1 MAIIGSLFAMLGRF
15 AGRLLNSVLS
25 WATIL
30 LFGSV
35 DSRKQTM
42 LSVIALGSLVW
53 VALVLGVLL
62 PDVGALLIA
71 AVPVPDFIDETIV
84 RLVMLAGALALPLI
98 IGVAVVYLVAPND
111 RPKGSQLVAS
121 VARGYPFTLA
131 LAFTIAFLAVVA
143 LVRKIRSLARRWQT
157 EHVPVVVKP
166 GQYEAVLA
174 ELRDVLRRAE
184 LGVEIKPASPLL
196 SMPAKVLE
204 AAAGSGLGD
213 LVPDR
218 LMLLVGPE
226 LEVLV
231 YPSDVA
237 ISGTK
242 VSLARARA
250 AIASELT
257 HAPAYLTT
265 TGEAQKVEDRI
276 RSVAD
281 RAAAYGTADLTEIDA
296 SLARLTVPFD
306 EWETVYRER
315 LQVERDLLSG
325 RPIALGTGE
334 PLRRPERP
342 APIEWVAAVVGVGL
356 LALDVGLLIAER
368 LAPPRRRTSRA

>member
-1 MAIIGSLFAMLGRF
+1 MALIGSLFAMLGRF

-35 DSRKQTM
+35 EPRKQTM
-42 LSVIALGSLVW
+42 LSIIALGSLVW
-53 VALVLGVLL
+53 VAFAVGVLV
-62 PDVGALLIA
+62 PDIGALLIA
-71 AVPVPDFIDETIV
+71 AVPVPDFVDETIV
-84 RLVMLAGALALPLI
+84 RLVMLVGALLLPLA
-98 IGVAVVYLVAPND
+98 IGAGIVFLVMAGD
-111 RPKGSQLVAS
+111 RPRGGQLVAS
-121 VARGYPFTLA
+121 VLRGYPFTLA
-131 LAFTIAFLAVVA
+131 LAFTIAFLAIVA
-143 LVRKIRSLARRWQT
+143 LVRKIRSLARGWQT

-166 GQYEAVLA
+166 GQYESLLA
-174 ELRDVLRRAE
+174 ELRAVLQRAE
-184 LGVEIKPASPLL
+184 LGAGVKAASPFLTL
-196 SMPAKVLE
+196 PAKVLE
-204 AAAGSGLGD
+204 AAAGSRLGN

-218 LMLLVGPE
+218 LMLLVGPH

-242 VSLARARA
+242 VAVARARA

-265 TGEAQKVEDRI
+265 SGDAQRVEDRI

-281 RAAAYGTADLTEIDA
+281 RAAIDGAVDLTEIDA
-296 SLARLTVPFD
+296 SIARLTVPFD

-315 LQVERDLLSG
+315 LQVERDVLTG
-325 RPIALGTGE
+325 RPIALGT
-334 PLRRPERP
+334 PERP
-342 APIEWVAAVVGVGL
+342 RTPSRPGPIEWVAAVLGVGL

-368 LAPPRRRTSRA
+368 LTSPRRASRA

>member
-1 MAIIGSLFAMLGRF
+1 MALIGSLFAMLGRF

-35 DSRKQTM
+35 EPRKQTM
-42 LSVIALGSLVW
+42 LSIIALGSLVW
-53 VALVLGVLL
+53 VAFAVGVLV
-62 PDVGALLIA
+62 PDIGALLIA
-71 AVPVPDFIDETIV
+71 AVPVPDFVDETIV
-84 RLVMLAGALALPLI
+84 RLVMLAGALLLPLA
-98 IGVAVVYLVAPND
+98 IGAGIVFLVMAGD
-111 RPKGSQLVAS
+111 RPRGGQLVAS
-121 VARGYPFTLA
+121 VLRGYPFTLA
-131 LAFTIAFLAVVA
+131 LAFTIAFLAIVA
-143 LVRKIRSLARRWQT
+143 LVRKIRSLARGWQT

-166 GQYEAVLA
+166 GQYESLLA
-174 ELRDVLRRAE
+174 ELRAVLQRAE
-184 LGVEIKPASPLL
+184 LGAGVKAASPFLTL
-196 SMPAKVLE
+196 PAKVLE
-204 AAAGSGLGD
+204 AAAGSRLGN

-218 LMLLVGPE
+218 LMLLVGPH

-242 VSLARARA
+242 VAVARARA

-265 TGEAQKVEDRI
+265 SGDAQRVEDRI

-281 RAAAYGTADLTEIDA
+281 RAAIDGAVDLTEIDA
-296 SLARLTVPFD
+296 SIARLTVPFD

-315 LQVERDLLSG
+315 LQVERDVLTG
-325 RPIALGTGE
+325 RPIALGT
-334 PLRRPERP
+334 PERP
-342 APIEWVAAVVGVGL
+342 RTPSRPGPIEWVAAVLGVGL

-368 LAPPRRRTSRA
+368 LTSPRRASRA